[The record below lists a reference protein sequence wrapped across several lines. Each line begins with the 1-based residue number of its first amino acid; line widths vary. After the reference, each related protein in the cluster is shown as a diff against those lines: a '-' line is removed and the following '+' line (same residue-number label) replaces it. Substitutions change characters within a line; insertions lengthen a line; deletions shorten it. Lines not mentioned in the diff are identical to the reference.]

1 MLGKGAGGDCVEAE
15 TAFLLASAAAVG
27 ERLKRLNGFCIAV
40 KNDLAVSVADGLT
53 GGLTVAWAVG
63 FAVAG
68 GAGFVFSGV
77 AGGTAATAAASC
89 AWGEPPLSHAETSP
103 VDGVAAGSILAR
115 TGSAV
120 SGLA

>member
-68 GAGFVFSGV
+68 GAGFVFSTYLITYGLDV
-77 AGGTAATAAASC
+77 VIQF
-89 AWGEPPLSHAETSP
+89 ELSW
-103 VDGVAAGSILAR
+103 VR
-115 TGSAV
+115 T
-120 SGLA
+120 